1 MPKHTLPPLL
11 LSPTSLQEETE
22 TDLYY
27 SNAEAAHGANCSSI
41 LQLLGC
47 LGIQLDLLLLLRG
60 RYTEEVLGELTNIHL
75 PERKKKRVESK
86 HVAEQSHR
94 TTYLP

>member
-1 MPKHTLPPLL
+1 MPKHSLSPLL
-11 LSPTSLQEETE
+11 LSPTSLQQETE

-60 RYTEEVLGELTNIHL
+60 CYTEEVLGELTNIYL
-75 PERKKKRVESK
+75 PERKKKTAESK